1 MMPQAPQDVLM
12 IPIEEIN
19 IANPRVRNRRVFD
32 EIVDNISNIGLKR
45 PITVSRR
52 VDPTGPSYD
61 LVCGQG
67 RLEACQALGQ
77 SEVPALVVDASPE
90 DCLVSSLVENCARRQ
105 HRAIDLLQ
113 DIGGMKQRG
122 HSTTDI
128 AKKTG
133 LSYEYVWGV
142 IRLLENGE
150 QRLLQAVESGTIPI
164 SVALT
169 IADAED
175 HDVQAALQ
183 TAYENKELRGTRLI
197 AARRL
202 VEVRRRRGKSVRSG
216 ARAPR
221 NLSSQALVKAYEEDT
236 ERKRAMIRRSEA
248 AKAKLTFIIEAL
260 KALIDDDGF
269 FALLEQEQLSTL
281 PGNLAKRISER
292 RREQL

>member
-1 MMPQAPQDVLM
+1 MPQPAQDVVM

-19 IANPRVRNRRVFD
+19 IANPRIRNRRVFD
-32 EIVDNISNIGLKR
+32 EIVDNISDIGLKR

-52 VDPTGPSYD
+52 EDPTGPAYD

-77 SEVPALVVDASPE
+77 SDVPALVVDASPE

-113 DIGGMKQRG
+113 DIGGMKDRG
-122 HSTTDI
+122 HSTSDI
-128 AKKTG
+128 ARKTG

-175 HDVQAALQ
+175 QEVQAALQ

-202 VEVRRRRGKSVRSG
+202 VEVRRRRGKTVRTG
-216 ARAPR
+216 PRAPR
-221 NLSSQALVKAYEEDT
+221 TMSSQALVKAYEEDT
-236 ERKRAMIRRSEA
+236 ERKRAMIRRSET

-260 KALIDDDGF
+260 KTLIDDDGF
-269 FALLEQEQLSTL
+269 FALVEQEELSTL

-292 RREQL
+292 REEPA